1 MLWFSGFLWCNTCLE
16 LAFKLMRASWNIF
29 PSPRS
34 IRIIAWAQN
43 AVPETYGGQRL
54 CLASPFPG
62 SSTVPVTEQVS
73 LNVCW
78 TQPNKRI
85 MFGVPVQCAF
95 CHLPTS
101 SVTGSESCSGESP
114 FSQSCTH
121 TLAPKSPSTRHP
133 MSRQQWS
140 SHERMF
146 SEKTQ
151 HVLPDVKQRC
161 AEKKNSDLP

>member
-1 MLWFSGFLWCNTCLE
+1 MIFLVFQLCGTGICSPG
-16 LAFKLMRASWNIF
+16 FKLMRASWNIF

-34 IRIIAWAQN
+34 IRIIAWD
-43 AVPETYGGQRL
+43 AVPENYGGQRL

-85 MFGVPVQCAF
+85 MFGFPVQHAF

-101 SVTGSESCSGESP
+101 SVTGSEFCN
-114 FSQSCTH
+114 
-121 TLAPKSPSTRHP
+121 R
-133 MSRQQWS
+133 
-140 SHERMF
+140 
-146 SEKTQ
+146 
-151 HVLPDVKQRC
+151 
-161 AEKKNSDLP
+161 DLPFLSPAHIIRWSLRALLQGTQWQGNSNLVMKGCLVRRYSMSSLM